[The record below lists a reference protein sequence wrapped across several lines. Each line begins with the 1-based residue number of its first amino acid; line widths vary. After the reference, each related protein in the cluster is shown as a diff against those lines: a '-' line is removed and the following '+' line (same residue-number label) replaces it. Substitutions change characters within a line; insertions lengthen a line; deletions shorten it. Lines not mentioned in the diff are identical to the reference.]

1 MSTCYKK
8 QHTWSIVQMIGG
20 WQELGTWEQ
29 LRLQQLDT
37 RQSLLTASVYY
48 YKSKV
53 HFVGLES
60 QESSVMLFKN

>member
-8 QHTWSIVQMIGG
+8 QHTWSICTNDWGLARIG
-20 WQELGTWEQ
+20 TREQ

-48 YKSKV
+48 YESKV

-60 QESSVMLFKN
+60 QESSVMLFKK